1 MSRRGWVLFAAM
13 SVIWGLPYL
22 LIKVAVGGVSVPV
35 LVLARVALG
44 AAILL
49 PVALRRKQF
58 AAIRPVWPWLLLFA
72 VVEIIMPWFALSEA
86 ERGISSSLTGLLIAS
101 TPIIVAVISLFL
113 SGGDRLSPVRWL
125 GLLIGLGGV
134 ALLAGPHLVGSGG
147 GAAAR
152 SVAEVLFVALCY
164 ATGPLIAN
172 RKLADVP
179 PVVMTAACLALASVV
194 YAPLAALNW
203 PSAVPSASV
212 LLAMAGLAVVCT
224 AAAFLIFFQLIG
236 EAGPARASVI
246 TYINPAIAVTLGV
259 AVLGEHVSATMLIAF
274 GTILAGSV
282 LATRPARPARRA
294 AAAEEGEAELR
305 HDQGPEAGAE
315 PRTAPIRAS
324 R

>member
-22 LIKVAVGGVSVPV
+22 LIKVAVGGVPVPV

-44 AAILL
+44 AALLL
-49 PVALRRKQF
+49 PFALRRKQF
-58 AAIRPVWPWLLLFA
+58 AVLKPVWPWLLLFA

-101 TPIIVAVISLFL
+101 TPIIVAVLSLFL

-134 ALLAGPHLVGSGG
+134 ALLAGPHLIGSSGG
-147 GAAAR
+147 SAR

-172 RKLADVP
+172 RKLAGVP
-179 PVVMTAACLALASVV
+179 PVVMTAACLVLASVV

-212 LLAMAGLAVVCT
+212 LLAMAGLAAVCT

-259 AVLGEHVSATMLIAF
+259 AVLGEHVTATMLIAF

-282 LATRPARPARRA
+282 LATRPARRA
-294 AAAEEGEAELR
+294 VAGDEAE
-305 HDQGPEAGAE
+305 PEQSPE
-315 PRTAPIRAS
+315 PVRVS